1 MSRVLFIRVSAATYD
16 EKDVPKTWPMLY
28 SAVWPDPELDDTASP
43 AKLARKLIPAPQRGA
58 LELVDAFVQFVRF
71 GDIAE
76 VRKKALK
83 PEANKLAELRQSLD
97 DALGNRDVSKAQ
109 ALCTDIENALDNAE
123 NVLRSS

>member
-28 SAVWPDPELDDTASP
+28 SAVWPDPELDETTSP

-58 LELVDAFVQFVRF
+58 LELVDGFVQYVRF

-76 VRKKALK
+76 ARRKALK
-83 PEANKLAELRQSLD
+83 TVADKLAELRQSLD
-97 DALGNRDVSKAQ
+97 DALGNRDVQKAQ
-109 ALCTDIENALDNAE
+109 TLCTDIEKTLDSAE